1 MFARVINGKFPIP
14 KPSIIGYNLTRHIY
28 VLQAKKPIAYSRIR
42 SVVKKNEKELANC
55 IICGTSVDPNISFV
69 FNFNEDLCYFCNSHS
84 EPFKMGISIGQL
96 EINSKFLAFISN
108 LPDPV
113 SKQDLR
119 RSLMQLVPMT
129 KVQTSTLEKKNMR
142 EEIITNIFTPQ
153 ELYDELCKTVIGQ
166 ELAKK
171 SVSVAVINHL
181 QFIEDD
187 DDEVEITHSDKHHVL
202 LLGQSGSGKTL
213 ITNSIAK
220 FFNLPFTTGDAT
232 NYSPTGFQGAD
243 ADSAVYDLLLSTD
256 MNFELAERGIVF
268 IDEIDKI
275 CASNKKSDKHESFI
289 GSTQSTLLKLVE
301 GKTVKVPGQVYGGE
315 PGSSANLDTSR
326 MLFFF
331 GGAFDGLA
339 EIVAKKM
346 GLKDK
351 VVGFRQK
358 DEEKNKELDEAMKS
372 YEIFAQASRE
382 VMAESLIEFG
392 MLSELVGRIP
402 TFVPLKPLGKE
413 ELKKILL
420 ESSVSPTLKQKTF
433 FAKSG
438 YDIEFTEECIDEI
451 VKLSHKSTTGARAL
465 DSYVKQ
471 CVSAASF
478 DCLNLHR
485 NPVKNGKVIIST
497 DCILDPTKYQK
508 IVIPKFTSFSTS
520 ATM

>member
-1 MFARVINGKFPIP
+1 MEK
-14 KPSIIGYNLTRHIY
+14 L
-28 VLQAKKPIAYSRIR
+28 IAYSRIR
-42 SVVKKNEKELANC
+42 SVVRKSEKELANC
-55 IICGTSVDPNISFV
+55 IICGTSVDPHNSFV
-69 FNFNEDLCYFCNSHS
+69 FNFNEDMCYFCNSHA

-113 SKQDLR
+113 SKHDLR

-129 KVQTSTLEKKNMR
+129 KVQPTTLDKKNLR
-142 EEIITNIFTPQ
+142 EEIITNIFTPL
-153 ELYDELCKTVIGQ
+153 ELYNELCKTVVGQ
-166 ELAKK
+166 DLAKK
-171 SVSVAVINHL
+171 LVSVAVINHL
-181 QFIEDD
+181 QFT
-187 DDEVEITHSDKHHVL
+187 DDEDEETETTQADRHHVL

-220 FFNLPFTTGDAT
+220 FFNLPFTSGDAT

-243 ADSAVYDLLLSTD
+243 ADSVVYDLLLNTE

-275 CASNKKSDKHESFI
+275 CTSNKKSDKHESFI

-301 GKTVKVPGQVYGGE
+301 GKIVKIPGQAYGGE

-346 GLKDK
+346 GLKEK

-358 DEEKNKELDEAMKS
+358 DEAKNKELDEAMKS
-372 YEIFAQASRE
+372 YEIFSQASRE
-382 VMAESLIEFG
+382 IMAESLIEFG

-420 ESSVSPTLKQKTF
+420 ESDVSPLLKQKTF

-438 YDIEFTEECIDEI
+438 YDIDFTDECIDEI
-451 VKLSHKSTTGARAL
+451 VRLSYKSATGARAL

-471 CVSAASF
+471 CVSTASF

-497 DCILDPTKYQK
+497 DCILDPTKYKK
-508 IVIPKFTSFSTS
+508 IMIPKLTSFSTS
-520 ATM
+520 ATI